1 MDVTAKIT
9 GSSSYLNSASVK
21 IARDADADT
30 DIVKN
35 Y

>member
-9 GSSSYLNSASVK
+9 GSSYLNSASVK